1 MSGIFGV
8 ASRED
13 CVFDLFYGVDYHS
26 HLGTKRGGLAVYDD
40 SEDGFHRSIHNIENT
55 PFRTKFEYDIEHFR
69 LVIDKDDSVASI
81 SRVYRSAVFYENEM
95 KELFGLQVTHMK
107 LDLHD
112 KLYRIDTKTPFAPK
126 EDK

>member
-1 MSGIFGV
+1 MEALGNNIFKIEK
-8 ASRED
+8 ED
-13 CVFDLFYGVDYHS
+13 LLPVIMEKKNDNW
-26 HLGTKRGGLAVYDD
+26 RLAQICCSYVNETYEISYSFAKD
-40 SEDGFHRSIHNIENT
+40 
-55 PFRTKFEYDIEHFR
+55 YDIEHFR

-112 KLYRIDTKTPFAPK
+112 KLYRIDEETPFVPK
-126 EDK
+126 EAK

>member
-1 MSGIFGV
+1 MENLGNNIFKIDK
-8 ASRED
+8 A
-13 CVFDLFYGVDYHS
+13 DLLPVIMEKKNDNW
-26 HLGTKRGGLAVYDD
+26 RLAQICCSYVNDTYEI
-40 SEDGFHRSIHNIENT
+40 SYSFA
-55 PFRTKFEYDIEHFR
+55 KEYDIEHFR

-112 KLYRIDTKTPFAPK
+112 KLYRIDTKTPFVPK